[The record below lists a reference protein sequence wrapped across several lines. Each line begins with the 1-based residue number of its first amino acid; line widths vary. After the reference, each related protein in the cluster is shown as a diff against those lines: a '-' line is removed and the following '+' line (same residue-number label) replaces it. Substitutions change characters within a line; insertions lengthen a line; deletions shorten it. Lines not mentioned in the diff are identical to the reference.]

1 MYNNNTRGGFL
12 MLVDI
17 LGMHPQIK
25 VIDYMLSCPFQEF
38 TKQQLAVGSE
48 ISRSTLDRFIDDFL
62 EYELLCKKESKYVVN
77 LKSTYIR
84 ELNIILDEIIR
95 REIEIQENLPEEM
108 GDELTDEELD
118 EMLNELPDEV
128 DLDKLEFEIESREF
142 YTFSADK
149 SVKNVFDFSL
159 VL

>member
-1 MYNNNTRGGFL
+1 

-17 LGMHPQIK
+17 LGKHPQIK

-62 EYELLCKKESKYVVN
+62 EYGLLSKKDSKYIVN
-77 LKSTYIR
+77 LKSAYIR
-84 ELNIILDEIIR
+84 HLNLMLDEVIK
-95 REIEIQENLPEEM
+95 REIEIQENLPQEI
-108 GDELTDEELD
+108 GDELTVDD
-118 EMLNELPDEV
+118 LNEIPDEV
-128 DLDKLEFEIESREF
+128 DLDKLEFQIESREF

-149 SVKNVFDFSL
+149 SVKNAFDFSL
-159 VL
+159 VR

>member
-1 MYNNNTRGGFL
+1 

-17 LGMHPQIK
+17 FGKHPQIK
-25 VIDYMLSCPFQEF
+25 VIDYMLACPFQEF

-62 EYELLCKKESKYVVN
+62 EYGLLSKKDSKYVVN
-77 LKSTYIR
+77 LKSAYVR
-84 ELNIILDEIIR
+84 HLNLMLDEVIK
-95 REIEIQENLPEEM
+95 REIEIQENLPQEM
-108 GDELTDEELD
+108 EDELTVDE
-118 EMLNELPDEV
+118 LNEIPDEV

-149 SVKNVFDFSL
+149 SVKNAFDFTL
-159 VL
+159 VR

>member
-1 MYNNNTRGGFL
+1 

-17 LGMHPQIK
+17 LGKHPQIK

-62 EYELLCKKESKYVVN
+62 EYGLLCKKESKYAVN
-77 LKSTYIR
+77 IRSVYIK
-84 ELNIILDEIIR
+84 EFNIMLDEIIR
-95 REIEIQENLPEEM
+95 REIEIQKNLPQEVSDEFTDKELEEM
-108 GDELTDEELD
+108 SDK
-118 EMLNELPDEV
+118 LPDEV

-142 YTFSADK
+142 YTFTSDR
-149 SVKNVFDFSL
+149 SVKNVFEFS
-159 VL
+159 VF

>member
-1 MYNNNTRGGFL
+1 

-17 LGMHPQIK
+17 LGKHPQIK

-62 EYELLCKKESKYVVN
+62 EYGLLCKKESKYAVN
-77 LKSTYIR
+77 IRSVYIR
-84 ELNIILDEIIR
+84 EFNIMLDEIIR
-95 REIEIQENLPEEM
+95 REIEIQKNLPQEVSDEFTDKELEEM
-108 GDELTDEELD
+108 SDKLL
-118 EMLNELPDEV
+118 DEV

-142 YTFSADK
+142 YTFTSDR
-149 SVKNVFDFSL
+149 SVKNVFEFS
-159 VL
+159 VF